1 LTGLNLDG
9 PLVQLFISAFVTL
22 FVVIDPPGCVP
33 IFSSLTAGTTARHRR
48 DMAVRSSLIAG
59 GVLIAFAL
67 GGEAFLSALGITL
80 PAFKIAGGIMV
91 FVIAIDMVFEK
102 RTQRR
107 ESRAEE
113 VKSAADAAGKPLEEE
128 DISVFP
134 MAIPMLAGPGS
145 IASVMLLSARTDTVA
160 QEGAVLA
167 ALVAV
172 LVLTFLSLLAAA
184 PIMKLMG
191 AKFEGALTRLLG
203 VVLAALAAQFVVDG
217 IKQSFG
223 L

>member
-1 LTGLNLDG
+1 MSIDG

-33 IFSSLTAGTTARHRR
+33 IFSSLTAGTTPKHRF
-48 DMAVRSSLIAG
+48 DMALRSSLIAAA
-59 GVLIAFAL
+59 VLIAFAL

-80 PAFKIAGGIMV
+80 PAFKIAGGLMV

-107 ESRAEE
+107 ENRAEE

-145 IASVMLLSARTDTVA
+145 IASVMLLSARTGDIV
-160 QEGAVLA
+160 QEAVVLA
-167 ALVAV
+167 ALVTV
-172 LVLTFLSLLAAA
+172 LLLTLLCLLAAG

-203 VVLAALAAQFVVDG
+203 VVLAALAAQFVIDG

>member
-1 LTGLNLDG
+1 
-9 PLVQLFISAFVTL
+9 
-22 FVVIDPPGCVP
+22 
-33 IFSSLTAGTTARHRR
+33 
-48 DMAVRSSLIAG
+48 
-59 GVLIAFAL
+59 
-67 GGEAFLSALGITL
+67 
-80 PAFKIAGGIMV
+80 MV
-91 FVIAIDMVFEK
+91 FVIAVDMVFEK

-107 ESRAEE
+107 ESRAEG
-113 VKSAADAAGKPLEEE
+113 VKSAADAAGKPLDQE

-160 QEGAVLA
+160 EEAAVLA
-167 ALVAV
+167 ALLAV
-172 LVLTFLSLLAAA
+172 LGLTFLCLLAAG

-203 VVLAALAAQFVVDG
+203 VVLAALAAQFVIDG

>member
-1 LTGLNLDG
+1 MSLDD

-33 IFSSLTAGTTARHRR
+33 IFSSLTAGTSARHRSQ
-48 DMAVRSSLIAG
+48 MAVRSSLIAA
-59 GVLIAFAL
+59 GVLVAFAL

-107 ESRAEE
+107 ENRAEE
-113 VKSAADAAGKPLEEE
+113 VKSSAAASGKPMEAE

-145 IASVMLLSARTDTVA
+145 IASVMLLSARTDSVA
-160 QEGAVLA
+160 EEGAVLA
-167 ALVAV
+167 ALLAV
-172 LVLTFLSLLAAA
+172 LILTLLSLLAAG

-191 AKFEGALTRLLG
+191 TKFEGALTRLLG
-203 VVLAALAAQFVVDG
+203 VVLAALAAQFVIDG

>member
-1 LTGLNLDG
+1 M
-9 PLVQLFISAFVTL
+9 VQLFISAFVTL

-33 IFSSLTAGTTARHRR
+33 IFSSLTAGTSAGHRVT
-48 DMAVRSSLIAG
+48 MAVRSSLIAG
-59 GVLIAFAL
+59 AVLIAFAL

-80 PAFKIAGGIMV
+80 PAFKIAGGVMV
-91 FVIAIDMVFEK
+91 FLIAIDMVFEK

-107 ESRAEE
+107 ENRAEE

-145 IASVMLLSARTDTVA
+145 IASVMLLSARTGGDIASEAV
-160 QEGAVLA
+160 VLA
-167 ALVAV
+167 ALLAV
-172 LVLTFLSLLAAA
+172 LVLTFLSLLAAG
-184 PIMKLMG
+184 PLMRLMG

-217 IKQSFG
+217 IRQSFN

>member
-1 LTGLNLDG
+1 MTLDG

-33 IFSSLTAGTTARHRR
+33 IFSSLTAGTTPKHRF
-48 DMAVRSSLIAG
+48 DMAIRSSLIAG

-67 GGEAFLSALGITL
+67 GGETFLSALGITL
-80 PAFKIAGGIMV
+80 PAFKIAGGLMV

-113 VKSAADAAGKPLEEE
+113 VKSAADAAGKPLEQE

-145 IASVMLLSARTDTVA
+145 IASVMLLSARTDDLV
-160 QEGAVLA
+160 QEAVVLG
-167 ALVAV
+167 ALVTV
-172 LVLTFLSLLAAA
+172 LLLTLLCLLAAG

-203 VVLAALAAQFVVDG
+203 VVLAALAAQFVIDG

>member
-1 LTGLNLDG
+1 MNIDG

-33 IFSSLTAGTTARHRR
+33 IFSSLTAGTTPRHRF
-48 DMAVRSSLIAG
+48 DMAIRSSLIAG

-67 GGEAFLSALGITL
+67 GGESFLSALGITL
-80 PAFKIAGGIMV
+80 PAFKIAGGLMV

-113 VKSAADAAGKPLEEE
+113 VKSAAGAAGKAMEEE

-145 IASVMLLSARTDTVA
+145 IASVMLLSARTDDIA
-160 QEGAVLA
+160 QEAVVLG
-167 ALVAV
+167 ALVTV
-172 LVLTFLSLLAAA
+172 LLLTLLCLLAAG

-203 VVLAALAAQFVVDG
+203 VVLAALAAQFVIDG

>member
-1 LTGLNLDG
+1 MNEAIA
-9 PLVQLFISAFVTL
+9 LFVSAFVTL

-33 IFSSLTAGTTARHRR
+33 IFSSLTVGTSAAHRR
-48 DMAVRSSLIAG
+48 TMAMRSFLIAS
-59 GVLIAFAL
+59 GVLVAFAL
-67 GGEAFLSALGITL
+67 GGQAFLNALGISL
-80 PAFKIAGGIMV
+80 AAFKIAGGVMV
-91 FVIAIDMVFEK
+91 FLIAIDMVFEK
-102 RTQRR
+102 RTERR
-107 ESRAEE
+107 ENRAEE
-113 VKSAADAAGKPLEEE
+113 VVANAKSLEEE

-145 IASVMLLSARTDTVA
+145 IAAVMLLAARADDTL
-160 QEGAVLA
+160 QLGAVLA
-167 ALVAV
+167 ALAAV
-172 LVLTFLSLLAAA
+172 MVLTLLSLLAAG

-191 AKFEGALTRLLG
+191 VKFEGALTRLLG